1 MNKYSRQLRIGCVF
15 IRRASSGR
23 KYAILADF
31 TQCLVTQCLTLFYRL
46 LSPFLRCRTGFF
58 ALRKSPF
65 HVAIWYVR
73 HRHTGNL
80 AMRKS
85 LFRPPSSHLSP
96 PVSPKTLSRHP
107 FSCSLT
113 HIFHHILFKGTYT
126 QQYNLIPDGSYLLS
140 GGQWYYMD
148 LKGGKVTS
156 VKGFRT
162 WLEPAGDTA
171 GKNMQFSVDGVIDG
185 GATNAIE
192 GIVGDSQT
200 KTDNKVYNM
209 NGQVVRNNSA
219 SLEGLPKGVYI
230 VNNKK
235 YIVK

>member
-15 IRRASSGR
+15 VRRASSGR

-31 TQCLVTQCLTLFYRL
+31 TQCLVTQRFTLFCCL

-80 AMRKS
+80 AVRKS
-85 LFRPPSSHLSP
+85 LFRPPSSHFSPPVSPKTPPRHPFFRSLNHISHHIRSSFPISRCQYFLLLKTYKYTFPHRIPVPSYLLRRPPSSHLSP

-113 HIFHHILFKGTYT
+113 HISHHIRSSFP
-126 QQYNLIPDGSYLLS
+126 IS
-140 GGQWYYMD
+140 
-148 LKGGKVTS
+148 
-156 VKGFRT
+156 RC
-162 WLEPAGDTA
+162 
-171 GKNMQFSVDGVIDG
+171 
-185 GATNAIE
+185 
-192 GIVGDSQT
+192 QT
-200 KTDNKVYNM
+200 FFTPENV
-209 NGQVVRNNSA
+209 
-219 SLEGLPKGVYI
+219 
-230 VNNKK
+230 
-235 YIVK
+235 